1 MAIPRPVIIA
11 VLGVALIASAFLV
24 MRGSAN
30 TSTVAPAPTYHAPA
44 PHKAPVRRAV
54 TPTAPAKAH
63 PAPAKP
69 QAAAKPAPQTQPA
82 DPAIQPVVSALESGK
97 TVVLFVSQ
105 SGSAD
110 DYATRGAVAGLA
122 GMRGVS
128 VFNAGI
134 ADLTAY
140 RRLLTGVAISQ
151 VPAVVVMRSG
161 VKAHLIEGFV
171 DAGTLR
177 QTVADEQ
184 G

>member
-11 VLGVALIASAFLV
+11 VLGVALIAGAFMV

-44 PHKAPVRRAV
+44 PHRAATQPAHKA
-54 TPTAPAKAH
+54 APAKAR
-63 PAPAKP
+63 PVAPAKP
-69 QAAAKPAPQTQPA
+69 QAAAKPAPRTQPVDA
-82 DPAIQPVVSALESGK
+82 AIQPVVNALESGK

-105 SGSAD
+105 ARSAD
-110 DYATRGAVAGLA
+110 DAATRGAITGLS
-122 GMRGVS
+122 GMHGVS

-134 ADLTAY
+134 RDLTAY